1 MFSLIITKLNL
12 FNFACAL
19 PHKTFFFL
27 PSWWEYLSGKQ
38 DAFGSCIPNVDLVS
52 HPSNLW
58 LIGLAILDILI
69 RVAGFIAVL
78 SIIIA
83 GLELIRSEG
92 SSEKALNARQ
102 RLINS
107 LLGLALAAGATGLVV
122 FVGNT
127 VGGNG
132 SALPHTAAN
141 QGAINSIL
149 NAAFVIF
156 GALAVLFIILAGFRM
171 VTSGDNPTKVAEARR
186 QILFAALGLVVI
198 ATAGTLVN
206 FVLNRLG

>member
-69 RVAGFIAVL
+69 R
-78 SIIIA
+78 
-83 GLELIRSEG
+83 
-92 SSEKALNARQ
+92 
-102 RLINS
+102 
-107 LLGLALAAGATGLVV
+107 
-122 FVGNT
+122 